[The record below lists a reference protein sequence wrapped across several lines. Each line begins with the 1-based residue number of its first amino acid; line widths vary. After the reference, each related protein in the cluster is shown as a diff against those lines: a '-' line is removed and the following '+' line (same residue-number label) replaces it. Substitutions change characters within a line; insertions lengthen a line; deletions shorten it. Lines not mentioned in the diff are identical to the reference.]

1 MLSPN
6 TFRVFSLDIH
16 RTKKMFY
23 TSVTIADG
31 LTLDP
36 KEQGVKIGKWVHRDR
51 LNSKVHTHRKKKKQC
66 YFFLYERFVLILYI
80 VRIR

>member
-1 MLSPN
+1 
-6 TFRVFSLDIH
+6 
-16 RTKKMFY
+16 MFY
-23 TSVTIADG
+23 TSVTITDG

-51 LNSKVHTHRKKKKQC
+51 LNSKVQKTV
-66 YFFLYERFVLILYI
+66 YFFKRFVLIQYI